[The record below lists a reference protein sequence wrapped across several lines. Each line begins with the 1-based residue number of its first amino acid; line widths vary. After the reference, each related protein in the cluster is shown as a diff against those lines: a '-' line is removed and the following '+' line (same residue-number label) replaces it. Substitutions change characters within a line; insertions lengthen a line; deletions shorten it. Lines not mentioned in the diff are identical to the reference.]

1 MADRLRWAGLALVLL
16 LATQVPAA
24 AQTGQPGGPPQSG
37 APQAARRAVM
47 PYAVSGVAV
56 ERTAASAGAARA
68 EAFDEAT
75 RQAFQRLVRRLVV
88 APAADRVPTPSIAQ
102 LQEYVRDIEVADEKS
117 SATRYIARFTVRF
130 KPEPVRSFLR
140 ASGAQFSEVASR
152 PVLVLPI
159 AEQGDS
165 RTLWQDPN
173 PWRDVWHTRTQRD
186 GLVPFV
192 VPTGELQ
199 DVGTITVEQAVSGDS
214 QRLRALASR
223 YGAGDVIVTVA
234 RLPTEGAA
242 DVQVQTT
249 RHGAAGPQTSVERIK
264 GNPGD
269 SSAALL
275 GRAADAVAVQTE
287 ERWKQE
293 NLFVVGREQSLEASI
308 PLRTLKDWT
317 EVRARL
323 GRSPAIK
330 RVDVLELSRVEAR
343 VRLTFVGEE
352 AQLAQILS
360 QQDLRLAAQG
370 AQRVI
375 LPPGV
380 GTP

>member
-1 MADRLRWAGLALVLL
+1 MADRLLWAGIALALLL
-16 LATQVPAA
+16 GTQTPAVAQPAQPAA
-24 AQTGQPGGPPQSG
+24 SPLSGTPQ
-37 APQAARRAVM
+37 ARRAAA

-56 ERTAASAGAARA
+56 ERTASSAGAART

-75 RQAFQRLVRRLVV
+75 RLAFQRMVRKL
-88 APAADRVPTPSIAQ
+88 ALASAADRVPTPSNAQ

-130 KPEPVRSFLR
+130 KPEPVRAFLR
-140 ASGAQFSEVASR
+140 ASGAPFSETPSR
-152 PVLVLPI
+152 PVLVLAV
-159 AEQGDS
+159 AEQGGG
-165 RTLWQDPN
+165 RVLWEDPN
-173 PWRDVWHTRTQRD
+173 PWRDVWQARTQRD

-192 VPTGELQ
+192 LPLGELP
-199 DVGTITVEQAVSGDS
+199 DVSAITAEQAISGDS
-214 QRLRALASR
+214 QRLRALANR

-234 RLPTEGAA
+234 KMPGEGTG

-249 RHGAAGPQTSVERIK
+249 RYGPAGPQASAERFK

-269 SSAALL
+269 SAATIL
-275 GRAADAVAVQTE
+275 GRAADAIATQTE

-293 NLFVVGREQSLEASI
+293 NLFVVGREQTIEASV
-308 PLRTLKDWT
+308 PLRSLKDWT
-317 EVRARL
+317 EVRTRLARPP
-323 GRSPAIK
+323 SVK

-352 AQLAQILS
+352 AQLAQTLS
-360 QQDLRLAAQG
+360 QQDLRLASQG

-375 LPPGV
+375 LPPGMA
-380 GTP
+380 TP